1 MTNQQF
7 LTAEELPAIRDF
19 YLPLSSDM
27 QDESIE
33 WFSARAFTGSSRS
46 RLAFGKDPD
55 VMKFVREAQKE
66 CLKYASTIHDTARIT
81 ILDQV
86 FRMQIVNRVESR
98 RSVHLRRIP
107 RVVPTLEEA
116 GVGAAMRDILMAD
129 ALIKGGLILI
139 TGTNGQGKTT
149 VLSSTIVHRLIRH
162 GGAAQMIEDP
172 SEYPCDGVHG
182 DGVCLQL
189 PVSSDIPS
197 QSTYEAAL
205 KKSLRAFPAISGGGT
220 MLGIGEIR
228 DKETAAEALK
238 QSGNGHLVIA
248 TMHGQTIPQ
257 ALDRLV
263 TMSSEVLGQAQ
274 ARMLLGAN
282 LRMIANQALVR
293 AMVARP
299 VSAEAAW
306 FSSAEVSATLLFQ
319 GEADDQ
325 LREVISR
332 GDQQGLEKAIAS
344 QATILSGYTGGPVST
359 LLKQL
364 ALANR
369 AQ

>member
-1 MTNQQF
+1 MSQDSQF
-7 LTAEELPAIRDF
+7 LTAAELPEIRDF
-19 YLPLSSDM
+19 YLPLNNDM

-33 WFSARAFTGSSRS
+33 WYSARAFTGSSRS

-55 VMKFVREAQKE
+55 VMRFIREAQKE
-66 CLKYASTIHDTARIT
+66 CLKHASTVHDTARIN

-86 FRMQIVNRVESR
+86 FRMQIVNRTENR

-107 RVVPTLEEA
+107 RIVPTLEEA
-116 GVGAAMRDILMAD
+116 GVSMAMREILMAD
-129 ALIKGGLILI
+129 TLIKGGLILI

-149 VLSSTIVHRLIRH
+149 VLSSTIVHRLRRH

-197 QSTYEAAL
+197 QNTYEAAL

-238 QSGNGHLVIA
+238 QSGNGHLVVA
-248 TMHGQTIPQ
+248 TMHGQTIVQ

-263 TMSSEVLGQAQ
+263 TMASEVLGTNQ
-274 ARMLLGAN
+274 ARMLLGTN
-282 LRMIANQALVR
+282 LRMICNQSLVKSMTQR
-293 AMVARP
+293 T
-299 VSAEAAW
+299 VSSEASW
-306 FSSAEVSATLLFQ
+306 FKSAEVSAVLLFAN
-319 GEADDQ
+319 EADANMRTA
-325 LREVISR
+325 LTH
-332 GDQQGLEKAIAS
+332 GDQIAIEKAIS
-344 QATILSGYTGGPVST
+344 KQSELLSSYAGGPVSG
-359 LLKQL
+359 LIKQL
-364 ALANR
+364 GNVL
-369 AQ
+369 

>member
-1 MTNQQF
+1 MNQNSPF
-7 LTAEELPAIRDF
+7 LTAAELPEIRDF
-19 YLPLSSDM
+19 YLPLNSDLH
-27 QDESIE
+27 DESIE

-46 RLAFGKDPD
+46 RLAFGKDAE
-55 VMKFVREAQKE
+55 VMRFIREAQKE
-66 CLKYASTIHDTARIT
+66 CLRHANTINDTARIS

-86 FRMQIVNRVESR
+86 FRMQIVNRTENR

-107 RVVPTLEEA
+107 KIVPTLEEA
-116 GVGAAMRDILMAD
+116 GVGLAMREILMSEN
-129 ALIKGGLILI
+129 LVKGGLVLI

-149 VLSSTIVHRLIRH
+149 VLSATIVHRLKRH

-197 QSTYEAAL
+197 QSTYESAL

-263 TMSSEVLGQAQ
+263 TMASEVLGTNQ
-274 ARMLLGAN
+274 ARMLLASN
-282 LRMIANQALVR
+282 LRMIGNQSLVKSMTPR
-293 AMVARP
+293 Q
-299 VSAEAAW
+299 VSDEASW
-306 FSSAEVSATLLFQ
+306 FRSAEVSAMLLFANESDS
-319 GEADDQ
+319 GMRAA
-325 LREVISR
+325 LGH
-332 GDQQGLEKAIAS
+332 GDQMAIEKAILKQS
-344 QATILSGYTGGPVST
+344 EILGGWSGGPISG
-359 LLKQL
+359 LIKQL
-364 ALANR
+364 GAL
-369 AQ
+369 Q